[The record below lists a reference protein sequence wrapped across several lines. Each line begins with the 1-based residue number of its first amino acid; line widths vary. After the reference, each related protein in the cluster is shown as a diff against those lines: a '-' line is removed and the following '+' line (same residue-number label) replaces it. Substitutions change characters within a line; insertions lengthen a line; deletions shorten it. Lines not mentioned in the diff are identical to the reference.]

1 MRQKLIWLAVVLGAS
16 FYVLAFFV
24 GEETTVGQA
33 LGIKTIDVGLARSIN
48 VVATIALGLGIVNL
62 FIVHGTNIWKRKPH
76 WPMSVVVFFVFA
88 TVTGFLIWESRI
100 VRYESNLR
108 ERSAPAL
115 AAYQAAAAIDD
126 PVERDRAF
134 GEISEADMAL
144 VREYYAYQ
152 SEYHFMPKTFYLE
165 SIINPLA
172 ATVMA
177 LLGFYITYAA
187 YRAFRI
193 RSLEATVMMI
203 SATIM
208 ILGSDPVGGWLSMI
222 AHQPF
227 GYSDPKIVAESWFW
241 LPTWADFDN
250 RVMMSGMQ
258 RGLAMGISIATIA
271 AATRMI
277 MGLERGVMEARGGG
291 D

>member
-1 MRQKLIWLAVVLGAS
+1 MRQKLIWLAVVFGAS

-62 FIVHGTNIWKRKPH
+62 FIVHGTNIWKRKAH
-76 WPMSVVVFFVFA
+76 WPMSVVVFLVFA
-88 TVTGFLIWESRI
+88 TVTAFLVWESRI
-100 VRYESNLR
+100 AQHETDLR
-108 ERSAPAL
+108 ERTAPAIE
-115 AAYQAAAAIDD
+115 AYQAAAAIDD

-134 GEISEADMAL
+134 GEISAADMAL

-152 SEYHFMPKTFYLE
+152 SEYHFKPRTFYLE

-208 ILGSDPVGGWLSMI
+208 ILGSDPVGGWLSMLV
-222 AHQPF
+222 HQPF
-227 GYSDPKIVAESWFW
+227 GYTDPKVVADSWFW